1 MSFSKTRIV
10 LSIGLGLI
18 LVVTSV
24 VSIVNESYAQGIIG
38 GIIGMMAFAMAIMD
52 IIDDGKK
59 EKTK

>member
-10 LSIGLGLI
+10 LSIGLGLM
-18 LVVTSV
+18 LVITSA
-24 VSIVNESYAQGIIG
+24 VSIANESYVQGIVS

>member
-18 LVVTSV
+18 LGITSV
-24 VSIVNESYAQGIIG
+24 VSIANESYVQGIMS

-59 EKTK
+59 EKAK

>member
-18 LVVTSV
+18 LVTTSV
-24 VSIVNESYAQGIIG
+24 VSIANESYVQGIIG
-38 GIIGMMAFAMAIMD
+38 GIIGVMAFAMAIME